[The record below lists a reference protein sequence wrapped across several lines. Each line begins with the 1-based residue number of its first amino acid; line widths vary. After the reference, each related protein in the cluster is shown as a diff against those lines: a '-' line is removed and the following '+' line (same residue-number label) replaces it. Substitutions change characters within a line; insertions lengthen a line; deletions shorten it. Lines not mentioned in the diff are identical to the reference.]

1 MIVMQPTNSSSS
13 SSSSSSAGTTP
24 VVVPPADLDAEWASL
39 EAVDC
44 AGDSDAGVS
53 HEVPRVSEAVGA
65 AYAEVRRHARRLNLV
80 TARPEVVLVG
90 TAGAGKSA
98 LLDAVVGVSGVG
110 SAQPTQ
116 RPLVV
121 HTAWAREAR
130 AVFRRDLS
138 LREYDRDEVL
148 AGGFAGIAGAVA
160 ARNVAAA
167 ATEAMVLQ
175 LESPRMLDATYI
187 DTPGLI
193 ADAKHPLAAAHEAAT
208 LGAIAPAH
216 RLIVVVRPAACA
228 ALPRASHDYVLDV
241 VRRVDPE
248 YTRTVVVY
256 TQLHTQL
263 QAFQSAK
270 AVNQYLT
277 VTAPDVRTYFVTLPA
292 LELRDRIG
300 TDPAA
305 YDAALRRAARRDRL
319 ALEQLQYDKRHE
331 GAVGAPAFVQHIT
344 QYVRRAHQ
352 AFSPR
357 VLQEIRARRAA
368 AEHARTAAEHRA
380 DTLTPTHFRA
390 AASECATL
398 FLQTVH
404 ALLRGTADANPALNG
419 ETLDQEKDACGIDGQ
434 WVTANGEP
442 LPLRDNDGDNDGDGD
457 SVPLWDNRLYGT
469 QQFERLL
476 AEFRLVGEHL
486 RIPTVSDDDIATA
499 AGIPALANTPN
510 TLWAASDI
518 ARQKSQD
525 TFVPLVAQLAKRA
538 EHVLCRLADIAE
550 TLMEERARRTDDDEL
565 NSDADDYE
573 DNNSSSVSSRIS
585 GSTYFVNF
593 VKDRYVAFVEDASAR
608 CQEACMH
615 EFFSSRTIYWDL
627 TANNSGNSA
636 PAAPSSTSEV
646 RDLAAR
652 LFDTLKQR
660 IVSNVIV
667 KFYQFLLVPLDAPL
681 WAAMQKQVSEL
692 ADDTLEQL
700 FTADTLRHNCADKA
714 AALEATAAELAE
726 EETAFVK
733 VAHNFAHLE

>member
-1 MIVMQPTNSSSS
+1 MSSSVVVVP
-13 SSSSSSAGTTP
+13 AAQTPAPGGVP

-39 EAVDC
+39 EAEDL
-44 AGDSDAGVS
+44 AGEDDLALG
-53 HEVPRVSEAVGA
+53 RVSEAVGA
-65 AYAEVRRHARRLNLV
+65 AFAEVRRHARRQNLV

-98 LLDAVVGVSGVG
+98 LLDAVVGVPGVG

-121 HTAWAREAR
+121 HTAWAPAPR

-148 AGGFAGIAGAVA
+148 SEGSEEMGTAIAAAVA

-167 ATEAMVLQ
+167 ATEAMVLE

-208 LGAIAPAH
+208 LSAIAPAS

-228 ALPRASHDYVLDV
+228 ALPRTASLDPALDV

-256 TQLHTQL
+256 TQLHAQL
-263 QAFQSAK
+263 AAFQSAK

-277 VTAPDVRTYFVTLPA
+277 VTAPDVRTFFVTLPA
-292 LELRDRIG
+292 LELRARIG
-300 TDPAA
+300 ADPAA
-305 YDAALRRAARRDRL
+305 YDALLRKAARRDRR

-331 GAVGAPAFVQHIT
+331 AAVGAPALVQHVA
-344 QYVRRAHQ
+344 QHVRRAHQ

-357 VLQEIRARRAA
+357 VLQAVRAHKAA
-368 AEHARTAAEHRA
+368 AERARTAAARTA
-380 DTLTPTHFRA
+380 DALTPPHFRA
-390 AASECATL
+390 VAADCTTR
-398 FLQTVH
+398 FLQQVR
-404 ALLRGTADANPALNG
+404 ALLRGAPEGCPAVNG
-419 ETLDQEKDACGIDGQ
+419 ETLDQEKAACGIDGQ

-442 LPLRDNDGDNDGDGD
+442 LPFHYDDDSSESDSDSEGGKGKHGD

-476 AEFRLVGEHL
+476 AEFRVVGEHL
-486 RIPTVSDDDIATA
+486 RIPPVSDDDIATA
-499 AGIPALANTPN
+499 AGIPALAGTPN

-525 TFVPLVAQLAKRA
+525 TFVPLVAQLARRA

-550 TLMEERARRTDDDEL
+550 SLMDERARRTGDEDDE
-565 NSDADDYE
+565 NEDECSITTAADRT
-573 DNNSSSVSSRIS
+573 S
-585 GSTYFVNF
+585 FVTF
-593 VKDRYVAFVEDASAR
+593 VKDRYRAFVEDASVR
-608 CQEACMH
+608 CQQACMH
-615 EFFSSRTIYWDL
+615 EFYSSRTVHWDL
-627 TANNSGNSA
+627 TENSDSA
-636 PAAPSSTSEV
+636 PVAPGSPSEV

-652 LFDTLKQR
+652 IFETLKQC

-667 KFYQFLLVPLDAPL
+667 RFYQLLLVPLDTQL

-692 ADDTLEQL
+692 PDNTLEQL
-700 FTADTLRHNCADKA
+700 FSADTLRRRCASKA
-714 AALEATAAELAE
+714 ESLAATAAELAD
-726 EETAFVK
+726 EETAFIK